1 MDKKCS
7 KCKIIKDISM
17 FYRNKYKI
25 DGKQSHCKICH
36 NETNMKW
43 RKANPDKYSKYNCS
57 PKRNEKQKTKSKL
70 RSRKHRHD
78 ISDRYMRDTLCM
90 NSDLEHEDITD
101 EMIELARI
109 NLKIKRNL
117 GLTKKLKNYE

>member
-7 KCKIIKDISM
+7 KCKIIKNISM
-17 FYRNKYKI
+17 FYRNKYRT
-25 DGKQSHCKICH
+25 DGKQSDCKICH
-36 NETNMKW
+36 NETTMKW

-57 PKRNEKQKTKSKL
+57 PKRNKKQKTKSKL
-70 RSRKHRHD
+70 RSRRHRHD
-78 ISDRYMRDTLCM
+78 ISDRYMRDVLSM

-117 GLTKKLKNYE
+117 KLTKKLKPFE